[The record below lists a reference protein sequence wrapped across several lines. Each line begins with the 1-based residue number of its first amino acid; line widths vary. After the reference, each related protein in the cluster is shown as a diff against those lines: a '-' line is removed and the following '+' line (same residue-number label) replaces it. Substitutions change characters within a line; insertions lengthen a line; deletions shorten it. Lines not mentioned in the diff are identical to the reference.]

1 MRSLT
6 LDTTSFT
13 PNLVNLLRLLPNN
26 ISNSVWEAVSNP
38 HAKPVPQSPYEDRL
52 KYITAKY
59 VDRAFV
65 EPLPLSTTAN
75 ELLLKSITKG
85 DLRGVLWALASKAN
99 PNGGT
104 ATLPAILLALLQE
117 DKPTNPQGKPDSG
130 SSTPTSQ
137 EPPNYPIAELLVLNG
152 ATPIEPKSLPAEA
165 SNLSE
170 PAKQYLQAKAD
181 RVQQNLQSP
190 PPQYTTPSKSTTGLG
205 ISSNPPP
212 SSSSGVTSLGDLNRT
227 VSKLQKRLSAGG
239 KTFRTQERD
248 TEGK

>member
-13 PNLVNLLRLLPNN
+13 PDLVNLLRLLPNN
-26 ISNSVWEAVSNP
+26 ISNSVWEAVPNL

-65 EPLPLSTTAN
+65 EPLPLSNTAN
-75 ELLLKSITKG
+75 ELLLKSIAKG

-99 PNGGT
+99 PNVGT
-104 ATLPAILLALLQE
+104 STLSPLLLALLQE
-117 DKPTNPQGKPDSG
+117 DKPVNGAGKADSG
-130 SSTPTSQ
+130 ASTPTSQ
-137 EPPNYPIAELLVLNG
+137 NTPKYPIAELLVLNG
-152 ATPIEPKSLPAEA
+152 AIPIEPKTLPVEA
-165 SNLSE
+165 SSLSDA
-170 PAKQYLQAKAD
+170 AKQYLQAKAD

-190 PPQYTTPSKSTTGLG
+190 PPQYTVPSKSSTVM
-205 ISSNPPP
+205 SSNPPP
-212 SSSSGVTSLGDLNRT
+212 SSSSGVTSLGGDLNRT

-248 TEGK
+248 TEGKY